1 MNLTKSINAGLI
13 TCHSMRKTP
22 VLLLCLLMLTV
33 SLAGCTEEINE
44 QVTVS
49 EGGTCFAILEIN
61 GTMVSNGTYE
71 GYDENHATLDTYTY
85 NSACLVASHLSTE
98 GNYSTLWTNTTYDDE
113 GNPLVMNL
121 ESGPDSLERIEY
133 VYENGLLMT
142 VKTTEDVGE
151 ENEMAYYVNYTYDD
165 QGRELTRYVQDW
177 DQYTNTT
184 YGSNGEIIQ
193 EVQSG
198 PWGTTIS
205 NMTYDAQ
212 GNQIQI
218 EYASQYRDA
227 DWSYTYDNYTY
238 ENGKLVQHVDD
249 NGGPDYTYY
258 TNYTYSTDGLTTE
271 AWRSSGGVTITTFD
285 ADGNTLSEVM
295 KSSQYEDGTWQYVF
309 TRTYTW
315 GDPLA
320 EA

>member
-1 MNLTKSINAGLI
+1 MNFTKSINAGPI

-22 VLLLCLLMLTV
+22 VLLLSLLMLTV

-85 NSACLVASHLSTE
+85 NSACLVASHLSSE
-98 GNYSTLWTNTTYDDE
+98 GNYSSVWTNTTYNDE
-113 GNPLVMNL
+113 GAPLVM
-121 ESGPDSLERIEY
+121 ETAGYGSLDRTEY
-133 VYENGLLMT
+133 IYENGLLMT
-142 VKTTEDVGE
+142 VKTIEDVGE
-151 ENEMAYYVNYTYDD
+151 DKEMAYYVNYTYDD

-184 YGSNGEIIQ
+184 YGSDGEIIAQ
-193 EVQSG
+193 VQSG
-198 PWGTTIS
+198 RYGTTIT
-205 NMTYDAQ
+205 NMTYDAE

-218 EYASQYRDA
+218 EYASQYNDA

-238 ENGKLVQHVDD
+238 ENGKLVQHVED

-258 TNYTYSTDGLTTE
+258 TNYTYSTDGLTME

-285 ADGNTLSEVM
+285 ADGNTLTEVM
-295 KSSQYEDGTWQYVF
+295 KSSQYEDGSWQYVF